1 MQGIDVSTLQGVIDW
16 AKAAESGVEFAMIK
30 ATQGRGEGAATRHLR
45 RFTDSKFKR
54 NIVGATDAG
63 ISCGVYH
70 YVTAQNEREAREE
83 ADYFCGIIEPYRER
97 ITLWAAADV
106 ESTMWLGKLSLAD
119 RTAMTREFLDRIEAN
134 GFRPMLYTNPD
145 HIRYKFLAGA
155 FDADE
160 IWLASWTTQPL
171 VKPPKLRIWQYGA
184 VGTASD
190 KASGTATLATGRISG
205 IKAGCDVDH
214 GYFDLPLGYRVGD
227 TYTIRAGDVYTNG
240 RAVPVRLIGE
250 DFTISQ
256 VREGRILL
264 REIASW
270 VKV

>member
-1 MQGIDVSTLQGVIDW
+1 MIDW
-16 AKAAESGVEFAMIK
+16 KRVAESGIEFAMIK

-63 ISCGVYH
+63 IPCGVYH

-83 ADYFCGIIEPYRER
+83 ADYFCAIIEPYSER

-106 ESTMWLGKLSLAD
+106 ESGMWLGKMGRAD
-119 RTAMTREFLDRIEAN
+119 LTAMTRTFLDRIESN

-145 HIRYKFLAGA
+145 HLRYRFIDGA
-155 FDADE
+155 FARDD
-160 IWLASWTTQPL
+160 IWLASWTANPL
-171 VKPPKLRIWQYGA
+171 VKPQRMQMWQYGA
-184 VGTASD
+184 VGTSAD
-190 KASGTATLATGRISG
+190 VARKAATLPDGRIPG
-205 IKAGCDVDH
+205 INAGCDVNI

-227 TYTIRAGDVYTNG
+227 KYTVREGDTYTNG
-240 RAVPVRLIGE
+240 RPVPARLIGE
-250 DFTISQ
+250 EFTIQ
-256 VREGRILL
+256 HVREGRILL

-270 VKV
+270 VKVL